1 MPTATR
7 IRDHCLAPG
16 RAVDADGASYRA
28 VDPGW
33 RPTLPGAATID
44 VSVAPVRED
53 AGAAPCWR
61 STAPSAGSGSLA
73 GRWALAAEILSGR
86 RVTIRIEDTT
96 LMFFDPDTR

>member
-33 RPTLPGAATID
+33 RPTLPPAQAA
-44 VSVAPVRED
+44 RF
-53 AGAAPCWR
+53 
-61 STAPSAGSGSLA
+61 SLA
-73 GRWALAAEILSGR
+73 DGRDGYPGGR
-86 RVTIRIEDTT
+86 S
-96 LMFFDPDTR
+96 PG

>member
-33 RPTLPGAATID
+33 RPTLPPAQAARF
-44 VSVAPVRED
+44 SLSRRAR
-53 AGAAPCWR
+53 R
-61 STAPSAGSGSLA
+61 LA
-73 GRWALAAEILSGR
+73 GGR
-86 RVTIRIEDTT
+86 S
-96 LMFFDPDTR
+96 PG